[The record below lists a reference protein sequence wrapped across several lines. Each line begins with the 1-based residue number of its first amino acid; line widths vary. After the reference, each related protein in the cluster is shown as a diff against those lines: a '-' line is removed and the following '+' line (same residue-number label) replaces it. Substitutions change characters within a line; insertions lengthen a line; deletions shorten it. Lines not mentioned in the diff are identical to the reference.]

1 MNAFGRLLCDEFLS
15 RFLFFLVSKEFD
27 DWLGFY
33 AECKREAAIVVDEF
47 WRHQNNEVSRFVR
60 AANALKRE
68 ENASNNFNV
77 E

>member
-1 MNAFGRLLCDEFLS
+1 MHLAAYCALNFYRDF
-15 RFLFFLVSKEFD
+15 FFFLVSKEFD

-60 AANALKRE
+60 AANALKRV